1 MYVYVWQETVNAIKQ
16 LKDQMISLKKVVCN
30 GCEEKRAPVQSLEE
44 VNEQST
50 MQRAIARVK
59 AQKAKQVYYIGLVSL

>member
-1 MYVYVWQETVNAIKQ
+1 MNAIKQ
-16 LKDQMISLKKVVCN
+16 LKDQMISLKKVVCK
-30 GCEEKRAPVQSLEE
+30 GCEENRAPVQSLEE

-59 AQKAKQVYYIGLVSL
+59 AQKAKQV

>member
-1 MYVYVWQETVNAIKQ
+1 VNAIKQ

-44 VNEQST
+44 VNEEST

-59 AQKAKQVYYIGLVSL
+59 AQKAKQV